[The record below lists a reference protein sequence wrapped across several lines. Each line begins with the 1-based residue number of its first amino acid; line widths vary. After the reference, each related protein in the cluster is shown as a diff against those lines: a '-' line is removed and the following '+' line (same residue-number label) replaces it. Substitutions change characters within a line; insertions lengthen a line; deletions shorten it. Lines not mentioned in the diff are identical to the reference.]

1 MAWISLQTVGEI
13 EEPRPVIICC
23 PGAPPPLGD
32 SGHGNSGANIRTQPP
47 RPLRLTPAPVVFQ
60 PARVTDTPAREPDS
74 LEISDS
80 RDPGQGGETGKGKPG
95 DWSGVEDGTGNKP
108 VKEIGT
114 QEILYDIPNTP
125 GLVSPVLVSRVE
137 PLYPE
142 TARKLHLE
150 GVAVLQAVIDRS
162 GRVVDLR
169 VVKSASELLDAAAIA
184 AVEKWIYRP
193 ATLNGRTVNVYLT
206 VSVDFKL
213 H

>member
-1 MAWISLQTVGEI
+1 
-13 EEPRPVIICC
+13 
-23 PGAPPPLGD
+23 
-32 SGHGNSGANIRTQPP
+32 
-47 RPLRLTPAPVVFQ
+47 VVFQ

-74 LEISDS
+74 PEISDS
-80 RDPGQGGETGKGKPG
+80 RDPEQGGETGNGKPG

-108 VKEIGT
+108 VEEIGT

-125 GLVSPVLVSRVE
+125 GLISPVLVSRVE

-150 GVAVLQAVIDRS
+150 GVVVLQAVIDRS
-162 GRVVDLR
+162 GRVVNLR